1 MKKLKRVLIA
11 NRSEIAVRVIRA
23 ARDLGIESVA
33 VYSDADEGALHVR
46 LADKRIALGGSSAK
60 DTYLNRDKIINAAIQ
75 SGADCV
81 HPGYGFFAENSD
93 FASAVKAAGLTLI
106 GPSPEAIALMGD
118 KDQARKIAEKHG
130 VPIVPG
136 SPTGSSAPMDP
147 KQLRALAEKIGYP
160 VMIKAVAGGSG
171 RGIRVAEK
179 AEELESKIAEVE
191 REALAAFGNKDIIL
205 EKFIV
210 KPRHI
215 EVQVFGDAQGN
226 VVHFCERECSLQRR
240 HQKVVEEAPAPNL
253 DPELRERICK
263 AAVVMAQAVDYVG
276 AGTVE
281 FLVETAPENKAAS
294 KAGKADAKSNFY
306 FLEMNTRI
314 QVEHP
319 VTEMV
324 TGVDLVKLQFLVAM
338 GEKIGLSQKEIK
350 STGHA
355 IEFRVNAENPRE
367 NWSPTAGKILYVSRA
382 GGPGVR
388 EDGWIELGTR
398 VSTFYDSLLS
408 KIIVYGETRDEALT
422 RARRCLDEYAVEG
435 LETTL
440 GFHRWVLKQPAF
452 IEGQV
457 DVKWIEREYKGE
469 IVPASSV
476 GPFELPPELSK

>member
-1 MKKLKRVLIA
+1 MGTLKRVLIA

-23 ARDLGIESVA
+23 ARDMGIESVA

-81 HPGYGFFAENSD
+81 HPGYGFFAENAD
-93 FASAVKAAGLTLI
+93 FAAAVKAAGLTLI

-118 KDQARKIAEKHG
+118 KDQARKVAEKHG

-136 SPTGSSAPMDP
+136 STTGVDLKTFKS
-147 KQLRALAEKIGYP
+147 LAEKIGYP

-191 REALAAFGNKDIIL
+191 REALAAFGNKEIIL

-215 EVQVFGDAQGN
+215 EVQVFGDTHGN

-253 DPELRERICK
+253 HPELRERICK
-263 AAVVMAQAVDYVG
+263 AAVAMAQAVNYVG

-281 FLVETAPENKAAS
+281 FLVEGGTE
-294 KAGKADAKSNFY
+294 AKSNFY

-338 GEKIGLSQKEIK
+338 GEKIGLSQKDIK
-350 STGHA
+350 ATGHA
-355 IEFRVNAENPRE
+355 LEFRVNAENPAE

-388 EDGWIELGTR
+388 EDGWIESGSR

-408 KIIVYGETRDEALT
+408 KVIVYGATREEALT
-422 RARRCLDEYAVEG
+422 RARRCLNEYVVEG

-440 GFHRWVLKQPAF
+440 GFHRWVLKQPPF

-457 DVKWIEREYKGE
+457 DVKWIEREYRGE
-469 IVPASSV
+469 LVPASSV
-476 GPFELPPELSK
+476 GPLELPPVVAQ

>member
-1 MKKLKRVLIA
+1 MGTLKRVLIA

-23 ARDLGIESVA
+23 ARDMGIESVA

-81 HPGYGFFAENSD
+81 HPGYGFFAENAD
-93 FASAVKAAGLTLI
+93 FATAVKAAGLTLI

-118 KDQARKIAEKHG
+118 KDQARKVAEKHS

-136 SPTGSSAPMDP
+136 STTGVDLKTFKS
-147 KQLRALAEKIGYP
+147 LAEKIGYP

-191 REALAAFGNKDIIL
+191 REALAAFGNKEIIL

-215 EVQVFGDAQGN
+215 EVQVFGDTHGN

-253 DPELRERICK
+253 HPELRERICK
-263 AAVVMAQAVDYVG
+263 AAVAMAQAVNYVG

-281 FLVETAPENKAAS
+281 FLVEGGTE
-294 KAGKADAKSNFY
+294 AKSNFY

-338 GEKIGLSQKEIK
+338 GEKIGLSQKDIK
-350 STGHA
+350 ATGHA
-355 IEFRVNAENPRE
+355 LEFRVNAENPAE

-388 EDGWIELGTR
+388 EDGWIESGSR

-408 KIIVYGETRDEALT
+408 KVIVYGATREEALT
-422 RARRCLDEYAVEG
+422 RARRCLNEYVVEG

-440 GFHRWVLKQPAF
+440 GFHRWVLKQPPF

-457 DVKWIEREYKGE
+457 DVKWIEREYRGE
-469 IVPASSV
+469 LVPASSV
-476 GPFELPPELSK
+476 GPLELPPVVAQ